1 MSNLDLKFQVEHRI
15 SKLERLAEPVKQDLE
30 RTETFMSEL
39 LSSTHPFLSSLAGHL
54 EQFRGKRL
62 RPVLVH
68 LSARAFGGEAPLA
81 AEVAAVIE
89 LIHLATLCH
98 DDVLDE
104 AETRRS
110 VPTVNAR
117 WGNRAAILTGDLLF
131 SRALERLGRFDD
143 PRPYRILSH
152 TARLV
157 CEGELLQIGA
167 RFNAGLTEEDYFD
180 LITKKTAVLFGAAT
194 QLGAV
199 LAGASEDDGQRMEAF
214 GRGLGVAFQ
223 IVDDCMDLTGVE
235 KAAGKSL
242 GSDLRNGELTL
253 PVIHLLSTAGPGL
266 REELLREFRPGG
278 PAIDRKAL
286 QAHLLRCGSVEYALQ
301 IARRDLQRACES
313 LGSLPP
319 SAAKS
324 AILSFRDY
332 VLERTR

>member
-1 MSNLDLKFQVEHRI
+1 LSNLDLQLQTEHRAGR
-15 SKLERLAEPVKQDLE
+15 LDRLAEPAKQDLE

-54 EQFRGKRL
+54 ERFRGKRL

-117 WGNRAAILTGDLLF
+117 WGNRAAIITGDLLF

-143 PRPYRILSH
+143 PRPYRILSRA
-152 TARLV
+152 ARLV

-194 QLGAV
+194 QLGAL
-199 LAGASEDDGQRMEAF
+199 LAGATEDESQRMEAF
-214 GRGLGVAFQ
+214 GRGLGVAYQ

-235 KAAGKSL
+235 ATAGKSL

-278 PAIDRKAL
+278 AAIDRKTL
-286 QAHLLRCGSVEYALQ
+286 QTHLQRCGSIEYSLQ

-313 LGSLPP
+313 LASLPP
-319 SAAKS
+319 SSAKN
-324 AILSFRDY
+324 ALVSFRDY
-332 VLERTR
+332 VLERTK

>member
-1 MSNLDLKFQVEHRI
+1 MSNIDLKLHTEQRAAKLDL
-15 SKLERLAEPVKQDLE
+15 LAEPVKQDLD

-54 EQFRGKRL
+54 ERFRGKRM

-68 LSARAFGGEAPLA
+68 LSARAFGGEAPLS

-98 DDVLDE
+98 DDVLDK

-110 VPTVNAR
+110 VTTVNAR
-117 WGNRAAILTGDLLF
+117 WGNRAAIITGDLLF
-131 SRALERLGRFDD
+131 SRALERLGRLDD
-143 PRPYRILSH
+143 PSPYRILSRA
-152 TARLV
+152 ARLV

-180 LITKKTAVLFGAAT
+180 LITKKTAVLFGAST
-194 QLGAV
+194 QLGAL
-199 LAGASEDDGQRMEAF
+199 LAGATEDEGLRMEAF
-214 GRGLGVAFQ
+214 GRSLGIAYQ
-223 IVDDCMDLTGVE
+223 IVDDCMDLVGVE
-235 KAAGKSL
+235 TTAGKSL

-253 PVIHLLSTAGPGL
+253 PVIHLLSSAGPSL

-278 PAIDRKAL
+278 AAIDRKTL
-286 QAHLLRCGSVEYALQ
+286 QAHLQHCGSIEYALQ

-313 LGSLPP
+313 ISSLPP
-319 SAAKS
+319 SAAKN
-324 AILSFRDY
+324 ALLSFNDY
-332 VLERTR
+332 VLERTK

>member
-1 MSNLDLKFQVEHRI
+1 
-15 SKLERLAEPVKQDLE
+15 
-30 RTETFMSEL
+30 MSEL

-54 EQFRGKRL
+54 ERFRGKRL

-98 DDVLDE
+98 DDVLDK

-110 VPTVNAR
+110 VTTVNAR
-117 WGNRAAILTGDLLF
+117 WGNRAAIITGDLLF
-131 SRALERLGRFDD
+131 SRALERLGRLDD
-143 PRPYRILSH
+143 PRPYRILSRA
-152 TARLV
+152 ARLV

-194 QLGAV
+194 QLGAL
-199 LAGASEDDGQRMEAF
+199 LAGATEDEGLRMEAF
-214 GRGLGVAFQ
+214 GRGLGIAYQ
-223 IVDDCMDLTGVE
+223 IVDDCMDLVGVE
-235 KAAGKSL
+235 TTAGKSL

-253 PVIHLLSTAGPGL
+253 PVIHLLSSAGPGL

-278 PAIDRKAL
+278 AAIDRKTL
-286 QAHLLRCGSVEYALQ
+286 QAHLQRCGSVEYALQ

-313 LGSLPP
+313 ISSLPP
-319 SAAKS
+319 SAAKN
-324 AILSFRDY
+324 ALLSFRDY
-332 VLERTR
+332 VLERTK